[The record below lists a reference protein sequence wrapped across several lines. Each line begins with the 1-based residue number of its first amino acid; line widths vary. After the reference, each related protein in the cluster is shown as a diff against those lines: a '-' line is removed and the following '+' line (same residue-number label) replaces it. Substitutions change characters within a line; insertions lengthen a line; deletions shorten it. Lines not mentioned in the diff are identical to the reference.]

1 MDMVDGKKT
10 QRAHFRKLRDDYVGQ
25 LTDNDRALSFS
36 RIPGLL
42 NAHLKPNVIL
52 AGYVALGSEADP
64 SRLLVQAHE
73 QGCIIALPHIVSK
86 AAPMRFLRW
95 APCDP
100 LIEGPF
106 GLMQPVA
113 EAESLRPD
121 VLLVPLVAFDD
132 HLMRLGQGAGH
143 YDRALSLLE
152 NSFAVGLAWSIQ
164 QAPALPHD
172 PWDMPLNAVLTEKSW
187 ISA

>member
-1 MDMVDGKKT
+1 MGMVEFKKA
-10 QRAHFRKLRDDYVGQ
+10 QRARFRKLRDEYIGQ
-25 LTDNDRALSFS
+25 ITVNDRSLAFS

-42 NAHLKPNVIL
+42 NEHLKPGVIL

-73 QGCIIALPHIVSK
+73 QGCTLALPHVISK
-86 AAPMRFLRW
+86 SSPMRFLRW
-95 APCDP
+95 APGDD

-106 GLMQPVA
+106 GLMQPNEQA
-113 EAESLRPD
+113 EMVHPD

-132 HLMRLGQGAGH
+132 QLMRLGQGAGH
-143 YDRALSLLE
+143 YDRALSVLE

-164 QAPALPHD
+164 HVAVLPHD
-172 PWDMPLNAVLTEKSW
+172 PWDIPLDAVLTEKSW
-187 ISA
+187 ITL